1 MLKNGTTV
9 NATANPVVVA
19 VVAVEAVEAVEAM
32 TTAVVVEADEV
43 AAEAGAKV
51 VTTVLVVKFLTSVE
65 TWAKVSPPTV
75 RFSRWSTNL
84 P

>member
-9 NATANPVVVA
+9 NATANPV

-51 VTTVLVVKFLTSVE
+51 VTTV
-65 TWAKVSPPTV
+65 
-75 RFSRWSTNL
+75 
-84 P
+84 